1 MSANLSEKVLIT
13 GASGMVGSSLVN
25 ELGSRGYK
33 NLFLTNSKDADLR
46 NQEDVRKLVQRSE
59 PTIAVL
65 IAAKVGGVLANSSM
79 PGSFAIDNLLI
90 QSLILNELI
99 KSGTKKIIFIGSSCV
114 YPKDADL
121 PLEPK
126 SLLTGP
132 LEESNKW
139 YATAK
144 LSMMMA
150 LDGVTKEFGCQ
161 TVTLMPT
168 NLYGPRDNFDLNYGH
183 LIPSLIQKCHAAKV
197 ANSLSYSVWG
207 SGRAF
212 REILY
217 VDDLARA
224 IAMVMENDSFSG
236 TLNVGSGDERSILDI
251 AESIRDAVGFK
262 GKIEFDSSKPD
273 GVLRKPLNS
282 NPLRELGWIPQIDLD
297 SGLKLTYEWYLDA
310 LKFGKVR
317 DGL

>member
-1 MSANLSEKVLIT
+1 
-13 GASGMVGSSLVN
+13 MVGSSVVKELVT
-25 ELGSRGYK
+25 RGYK
-33 NLFLTNSKDADLR
+33 NLELTNSKDADLR
-46 NQEDVRKLVQRSE
+46 NQEDVQKLVQRTN
-59 PTIAVL
+59 PTIAIL

-79 PGSFAIDNLLI
+79 PGTFAIDNLLI
-90 QSLILNELI
+90 QTLILNELI

-114 YPKDADL
+114 YPKDAAL
-121 PLEPK
+121 PLEPM

-150 LDGVTKEFGCQ
+150 LDGVTKEFGIQ

-168 NLYGPRDNFDLNYGH
+168 NLYGPGDNFDLNFGH
-183 LIPSLIQKCHAAKV
+183 LIPSLIQKCHVAKV
-197 ANSLSYSVWG
+197 ANSASYSVWG
-207 SGRAF
+207 SGKAF

-224 IAMVMENDSFSG
+224 IAIVLENDVFTG

-251 AESIRDAVGFK
+251 AERIRHAVGFK
-262 GKIEFDSSKPD
+262 GKIEFDPSKPD
-273 GVLRKPLNS
+273 GVRRKPLNS
-282 NPLRELGWIPQIDLD
+282 NPLRELGWIPYIDLD
-297 SGLKLTYEWYLDA
+297 SGLKSTYEWYLDA
-310 LKFGKVR
+310 LKSGKVR
-317 DGL
+317 EGS

>member
-1 MSANLSEKVLIT
+1 MSRHLFEKVLIT
-13 GASGMVGSSLVN
+13 GATGMVGSSVVN
-25 ELGSRGYK
+25 ELISLGYK
-33 NLFLTNSKDADLR
+33 NLELTNSKDTDLR
-46 NQEDVRKLVQRSE
+46 NQEDVRKLVQRSK
-59 PTIAVL
+59 PTIAIL
-65 IAAKVGGVLANSSM
+65 IAAKVGGVLANSTM

-90 QSLILNELI
+90 QSLILNELV
-99 KSGTKKIIFIGSSCV
+99 KSGTRKIIFIGSSCV
-114 YPKDADL
+114 YPKDAEL

-132 LEESNKW
+132 LEESNQW

-150 LDGVTKEFGCQ
+150 LDGVTKEFGIQ

-168 NLYGPRDNFDLNYGH
+168 NLYGPGDSFDLNFGH
-183 LIPSLIQKCHAAKV
+183 LIPSLIQKCHMAKI
-197 ANSLSYSVWG
+197 SDSSSYSVWG
-207 SGRAF
+207 SGKAL

-224 IAMVMENDSFSG
+224 IAILLENDDLVG
-236 TLNVGSGDERSILDI
+236 TLNVGSSDERSILDI
-251 AESIRDAVGFK
+251 AECVRDAVGFK
-262 GKIEFDSSKPD
+262 GQIEFDSSKPD

-282 NPLRELGWIPQIDLD
+282 YPLRELGWIPHIDLD

-310 LKFGKVR
+310 LKSGKVR
-317 DGL
+317 DGS

>member
-1 MSANLSEKVLIT
+1 MGTHCSESILIT
-13 GASGMVGSSLVN
+13 GSTGMVGQSLVK
-25 ELGSRGYK
+25 ELTKLGYE
-33 NLFLTNSKDADLR
+33 NLKLTNSKDADLR
-46 NQEDVRKLVQRSE
+46 NQQDVTELVRRTK

-90 QSLILNELI
+90 QSLILNELVKTGI
-99 KSGTKKIIFIGSSCV
+99 KKVIFIGSSCV
-114 YPKDADL
+114 YPKDANL

-132 LEESNKW
+132 LEETNKW

-150 LDGVTKEFGCQ
+150 LDGVSKEFGIQ

-168 NLYGPRDNFDLNYGH
+168 NLYGPGDSFDLNFGH
-183 LIPSLIQKCHAAKV
+183 LIPSLIQKCHTAKV
-197 ANSLSYSVWG
+197 AGSSSYSVWG

-224 IAMVMENDSFSG
+224 IAMLLENNDFTG

-251 AESIRDAVGFK
+251 AECIRDAVGFN
-262 GKIEFDSSKPD
+262 GQIEFDSSKPD

-282 NPLRELGWIPQIDLD
+282 NPLRELGWIPQIDLNY
-297 SGLKLTYEWYLDA
+297 GLKLTYEWYLDA
-310 LKFGKVR
+310 LKSGKVR
-317 DGL
+317 EG

>member
-1 MSANLSEKVLIT
+1 MPKYLSESILIT
-13 GASGMVGSSLVN
+13 GSTGMVGASVSK
-25 ELGSRGYK
+25 ELAKLGYK
-33 NLFLTNSKDADLR
+33 NLVLSNSKDADLR
-46 NQEDVRKLVQRSE
+46 NQEEVKRLVTRSK
-59 PTIAVL
+59 PTIAIL

-79 PGSFAIDNLLI
+79 PGTFAIDNLLI
-90 QSLILNELI
+90 QSLILNELV

-114 YPKDADL
+114 YPKDATL

-132 LEESNKW
+132 LEETNKW

-150 LDGVTKEFGCQ
+150 LDGATKEFGIQ

-168 NLYGPRDNFDLNYGH
+168 NLYGPGDSFDLNFGH
-183 LIPSLIQKCHAAKV
+183 LIPSLIQKAHSAKV
-197 ANSLSYSVWG
+197 AGSRSYSVWG
-207 SGRAF
+207 SGKAF

-217 VDDLARA
+217 VDDLATA
-224 IAMVMENDSFSG
+224 IAKVIENDELTG
-236 TLNVGSGDERSILDI
+236 ALNVGSGDERSILEI
-251 AESIRDAVGFK
+251 ADAIREAIGFK
-262 GKIEFDSSKPD
+262 GEIEFDSSKPD

-282 NPLRELGWIPQIDLD
+282 NPLREIGWTPQIDLS

-310 LKFGKVR
+310 LKSGKVR
-317 DGL
+317 ESI

>member
-1 MSANLSEKVLIT
+1 MNGNLSERVLIT

-25 ELGSRGYK
+25 ELVSRGYQ
-33 NLFLTNSKDADLR
+33 NLVLTNSKDADLR
-46 NQEDVRKLVQRSE
+46 NQEDVRALVKRSN
-59 PTIAVL
+59 PTVAIL
-65 IAAKVGGVLANSSM
+65 IAAKVGGVLANSTM

-99 KSGTKKIIFIGSSCV
+99 KNGTRKIIFIGSSCV
-114 YPKDADL
+114 YPKDAEL

-126 SLLTGP
+126 SLLSGP

-150 LDGVTKEFGCQ
+150 LDGVNKEFGIQ

-168 NLYGPRDNFDLNYGH
+168 NLYGPGDSFDLRFGH

-197 ANSLSYSVWG
+197 ADSLSFSVWG
-207 SGRAF
+207 SGKAF

-224 IAMVMENDSFSG
+224 IAIVLENDNFNG
-236 TLNVGSGDERSILDI
+236 TLNVGSGDERSILNI
-251 AESIRDAVGFK
+251 AECIRDAVDFK
-262 GKIEFDSSKPD
+262 GQIEFDSSKPD

-282 NPLRELGWIPQIDLD
+282 NPLRELGWIPRIDLNY
-297 SGLKLTYEWYLDA
+297 GLELTYEWYLDA
-310 LKFGKVR
+310 LKSGKVR
-317 DGL
+317 EGS